1 MRRVTFEKGP
11 HSLVRAQAS
20 DSGATGLPLCRAV
33 FGGISVRTLRLVQVV
48 LATAVLA
55 LAVPLAADAQP
66 RSGAPS
72 QRQAPELPASGHQT
86 EAIDLNEGKTPAQM
100 FASDCAVCHQKAQGL
115 AKGRNAGQLTSFL
128 RQHYTTGVEQAR
140 AVAAFLTSGGNERGP
155 AAAPVVSR
163 EAPDRPGI
171 RERGL
176 IDRPPAPIFGIRRP
190 PWVAEPDD
198 APPEAA
204 PGDTRRKPSPP
215 AGQASRPA
223 EREGGSRKPR
233 EETRKPPAAAA
244 ARAGKPAEPESTP
257 AEAPVPAPETHA
269 APAAEPMPPV
279 SAPQEKPAAPA
290 APVPEIRI

>member
-1 MRRVTFEKGP
+1 
-11 HSLVRAQAS
+11 VRA
-20 DSGATGLPLCRAV
+20 
-33 FGGISVRTLRLVQVV
+33 LRLVQVV
-48 LATAVLA
+48 LATAVLILATA
-55 LAVPLAADAQP
+55 LAAEAQP
-66 RSGAPS
+66 RSGAAPS
-72 QRQAPELPASGHQT
+72 QRHAPELPASGHQT

-100 FASDCAVCHQKAQGL
+100 FASDCAVCHQKPQGL
-115 AKGRNAGQLTSFL
+115 AKGRNAGQLSTFL

-163 EAPDRPGI
+163 EAPDRAGI

-176 IDRPPAPIFGIRRP
+176 IDRPPAPIFGTRRP

-223 EREGGSRKPR
+223 EREGTGRKPR

-244 ARAGKPAEPESTP
+244 ARAGKPAAEPDSTP
-257 AEAPVPAPETHA
+257 AETHVPAPETHA
-269 APAAEPMPPV
+269 APAAEPVPPA
-279 SAPQEKPAAPA
+279 SAPEEKPAAPA
-290 APVPEIRI
+290 APVPEVRI